1 MIEDTRGIQFSS
13 LVKFMSTLGY
23 EYAPEQNH
31 TFVRG
36 EYESQNRVG
45 FHTAV
50 KWHNLDGLS
59 DICTVTGN
67 VEEYLAGRKHAT
79 NVYIA
84 KAFGLRTTD
93 FICAFESRLVERVK
107 LQKSKSGEIT
117 VQSHIVK
124 YLK

>member
-13 LVKFMSTLGY
+13 LVKFMGTLGY

-36 EYESQNRVG
+36 DYEHQNRVG

-50 KWHNLDGLS
+50 KWHNV
-59 DICTVTGN
+59 DIFLGFHTVVGSNEGIQEILYFTT
-67 VEEYLAGRKHAT
+67 KDS
-79 NVYIA
+79 IA
-84 KAFGLRTTD
+84 KKLGLNTTD
-93 FICAFESRLVERVK
+93 FIKAFESRLVERVK
-107 LQKSKSGEIT
+107 LQKSKAGEIT